1 MLDTLKAKIYQGQQ
15 FIKDI
20 PNAPM
25 REQFRGLPVLKNTNC
40 DLQKCVDVCPT
51 GALKLNP
58 LSIDMGKC
66 TFCGACQNVCKN
78 IYKSDAITFSNYY
91 KLASTSRESLIITS
105 EITQKDYELNAVE
118 VRK

>member
-1 MLDTLKAKIYQGQQ
+1 MLDTLKSRIYQGKQ

-25 REQFRGLPVLKNTNC
+25 REQFRGFPILKNIEGA
-40 DLQKCVDVCPT
+40 DLQKCVDACPT

-66 TFCGACQNVCKN
+66 TFCGACKMPT
-78 IYKSDAITFSNYY
+78 KAIQ
-91 KLASTSRESLIITS
+91 LIFQTITS
-105 EITQKDYELNAVE
+105 LPQQAV
-118 VRK
+118 KN

>member
-1 MLDTLKAKIYQGQQ
+1 MLDTLKSRIYQGQQ

-25 REQFRGLPVLKNTNC
+25 REQFRGFPILKNIEGA
-40 DLQKCVDVCPT
+40 DLQKCVDACPT

-66 TFCGACQNVCKN
+66 TFCGACKNADKSGNNSFFAEAAVHYGHKN
-78 IYKSDAITFSNYY
+78 IQQHTYGNI
-91 KLASTSRESLIITS
+91 
-105 EITQKDYELNAVE
+105 
-118 VRK
+118 